1 MDLFEYGRLQQQKNS
16 APLARRMRP
25 ERLED
30 YVGQSHIVGPGKLL
44 RRAIEAD
51 KITSIIFY
59 GPPGVGKTALAQVI
73 AYHTKAEF
81 IRLNAVTAGIN
92 DIRQVISEAKE
103 RLGMYAKRTILFID
117 EIHRFNKTQQDALL
131 PYVEEGL
138 ITLIGATTEN
148 PYFEVNKALLSRS
161 QIFRLEKLQPNELES
176 IINKALTDKEKG
188 FGNLKIELSSEAKQ
202 HIIEKSAGDARRV
215 LNALELAVTTTSP
228 NSDGTINISL
238 EVAEQSIQQKAIT
251 YDKTG
256 DQHYDV
262 ISAFIKSIRGSDP
275 DASIHWLARM
285 LEAGENPRFIAR
297 RMIILAAEDI
307 GLADPKALS
316 IAVAAAQALEYVGM
330 PEARL
335 PLAEACIYLACAPK
349 SNAVIKAIDKAVKD
363 IKEKSIG
370 EVPIHLKDAHYDGAS
385 NLGHGSGY
393 LYPHDYPG
401 NYVNQA
407 YLPENLRNQ
416 QYYIPTEN
424 GEERY
429 IKQKLHKIKKERNK
443 N

>member
-1 MDLFEYGRLQQQKNS
+1 
-16 APLARRMRP
+16 
-25 ERLED
+25 
-30 YVGQSHIVGPGKLL
+30 
-44 RRAIEAD
+44 
-51 KITSIIFY
+51 
-59 GPPGVGKTALAQVI
+59 
-73 AYHTKAEF
+73 
-81 IRLNAVTAGIN
+81 
-92 DIRQVISEAKE
+92 
-103 RLGMYAKRTILFID
+103 
-117 EIHRFNKTQQDALL
+117 
-131 PYVEEGL
+131 
-138 ITLIGATTEN
+138 
-148 PYFEVNKALLSRS
+148 
-161 QIFRLEKLQPNELES
+161 
-176 IINKALTDKEKG
+176 
-188 FGNLKIELSSEAKQ
+188 
-202 HIIEKSAGDARRV
+202 
-215 LNALELAVTTTSP
+215 
-228 NSDGTINISL
+228 
-238 EVAEQSIQQKAIT
+238 
-251 YDKTG
+251 
-256 DQHYDV
+256 
-262 ISAFIKSIRGSDP
+262 
-275 DASIHWLARM
+275 
-285 LEAGENPRFIAR
+285 
-297 RMIILAAEDI
+297 MIILAAEDI

-429 IKQKLHKIKKERNK
+429 IKQKLHKIKKE
-443 N
+443 

>member
-1 MDLFEYGRLQQQKNS
+1 
-16 APLARRMRP
+16 
-25 ERLED
+25 
-30 YVGQSHIVGPGKLL
+30 
-44 RRAIEAD
+44 
-51 KITSIIFY
+51 
-59 GPPGVGKTALAQVI
+59 
-73 AYHTKAEF
+73 
-81 IRLNAVTAGIN
+81 
-92 DIRQVISEAKE
+92 
-103 RLGMYAKRTILFID
+103 MYAKRTILFID

-161 QIFRLEKLQPNELES
+161 QIFRLEKLQPNELEI
-176 IINKALTDKEKG
+176 IINKALSDKEKG
-188 FGNLKIELSSEAKQ
+188 FGKLKIELSSEAKQ
-202 HIIEKSAGDARRV
+202 HIIEKSDGDARKV
-215 LNALELAVTTTSP
+215 LNALELAVLTTLPDSE
-228 NSDGTINISL
+228 GIINISL

-285 LEAGENPRFIAR
+285 LEAGEDPRFIAR

-307 GLADPKALS
+307 GLADPIALS

-335 PLAEACIYLACAPK
+335 PLAEACIYLACASK
-349 SNAVIKAIDKAVKD
+349 SNAVIKAIDKAEKD
-363 IKEKSIG
+363 IMEKSIG
-370 EVPIHLKDAHYDGAS
+370 EVPAHLKDAHYGGAS
-385 NLGHGSGY
+385 NLGHGLGY

-401 NYVNQA
+401 NYVSQE
-407 YLPENLRNQ
+407 YLPENLRGQ
-416 QYYIPTEN
+416 KYYLPSEN
-424 GEERY
+424 GKERY
-429 IKQKLHKIKKERNK
+429 IKQKLHKIQKREK
-443 N
+443 